1 MPKPMHSPIGPT
13 PNRLQST
20 LASPAI
26 EEWPSD
32 SMEPAISFGDLI
44 RVTPTRGIES
54 DGMYMLHYQ
63 RGQIQP
69 PAAQQLVA
77 PLVKVIRRVRRLE
90 DGRLHLS
97 YDGAGYQCDEVVQE
111 ADLMRWC
118 TVVGQVSVAQHNGR
132 GFGQTDS
139 APPLQSSASP
149 FHLDHNPNH

>member
-1 MPKPMHSPIGPT
+1 MNNT
-13 PNRLQST
+13 NRT
-20 LASPAI
+20 IAI
-26 EEWPSD
+26 EEWESD

-44 RVTPTRGIES
+44 RVTPTQGIES

-69 PAAQQLVA
+69 PAAQHLVA

-111 ADLMRWC
+111 ASLLRWC
-118 TVVGQVSVAQHNGR
+118 TVAGQVSVAQHNGR

-149 FHLDHNPNH
+149 FHSDNHKNH